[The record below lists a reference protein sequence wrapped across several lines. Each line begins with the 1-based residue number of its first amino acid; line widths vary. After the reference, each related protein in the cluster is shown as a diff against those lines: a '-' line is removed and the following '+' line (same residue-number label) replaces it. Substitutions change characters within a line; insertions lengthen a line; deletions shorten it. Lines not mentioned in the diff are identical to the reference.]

1 MRPCAPPSTRPA
13 GPATTCA
20 TTALSALAEQEAW
33 EELCRYPA
41 QAADSVPAD
50 ELNLCK
56 NPAVDGAAG
65 RYSSLSRQHGVPF
78 SCQLDLPAQ
87 LPVSEM
93 EVCVVLQNLL
103 ENALEASRKA
113 EGQRFIR
120 LRASL
125 RRDNLVLLTVEDA
138 YSGQLVEQAG
148 VLQSTKRPG
157 PGVGL
162 QSVARVA
169 GKNRGY
175 CRFLYGSGVFTA
187 NVMLRGVRN

>member
-13 GPATTCA
+13 GPSTTCA

-65 RYSSLSRQHGVPF
+65 RYSSLS
-78 SCQLDLPAQ
+78 CQLDLPAQ

-113 EGQRFIR
+113 EGQRCIR